1 MLGQRRPLAREAPG
15 MDALPRLVDQI
26 KRGGWA
32 QHHFLGFLHVL
43 IGRRITRL
51 ADDVVV
57 STGVSWRDLATSLKK
72 VRWDPHAVKELGLN
86 PKELPPRDRARFWY
100 VALTKADLDS
110 SKAVEAGD
118 RFAQILHQH
127 GYEAGPAPGAN

>member
-1 MLGQRRPLAREAPG
+1 

-32 QHHFLGFLHVL
+32 QQHFLGLLHVL
-43 IGRRITRL
+43 VGRRITRL

-57 STGVSWRDLATSLKK
+57 STGVSWRDLTAILKK
-72 VRWDPHAVKELGLN
+72 VRWDPDAVQELGLD

-100 VALTKADLDS
+100 IALTKADLNS

-118 RFAQILHQH
+118 RFVQILRQH
-127 GYEAGPAPGAN
+127 GYEAGPAPGAS